1 MEEIPFDKLMDIHHT
16 DDLSSMYG
24 GLPKRK
30 KKKPVKLEQSEDEDK
45 PKRLFTPELI
55 SSRINNFDGNGR
67 NTIQV
72 ALQSNPTP

>member
-30 KKKPVKLEQSEDEDK
+30 KEKPIKL
-45 PKRLFTPELI
+45 
-55 SSRINNFDGNGR
+55 
-67 NTIQV
+67 
-72 ALQSNPTP
+72 

>member
-30 KKKPVKLEQSEDEDK
+30 KKKAIKVEDPEEDDK
-45 PKRLFTPELI
+45 PKRLFTPELL

-67 NTIQV
+67 NTI
-72 ALQSNPTP
+72 

>member
-30 KKKPVKLEQSEDEDK
+30 KKKAIKVEDPEEDDK
-45 PKRLFTPELI
+45 PKRLFTPELL
-55 SSRINNFDGNGR
+55 S
-67 NTIQV
+67 
-72 ALQSNPTP
+72 